1 MTKLFVFDLDGVLID
16 SLPNMEAAWKA
27 VKVKHEVKNPFS
39 DYKEQIGK
47 PFVEIMKC
55 LGLEK
60 QHLEIYDTYRTYS
73 RMCLDKI
80 PLYDN
85 VYETLN
91 TLKEQGSKIALCT
104 SKARDTVKLLEYKL
118 PEFDYI
124 SCPTAGLRGKPAHDQ
139 LLYTMATLNTDP
151 SETVYIGD
159 MIYDQQAAHRAGVR
173 FEYASWGFG
182 DLECDHTLK
191 SITNLI

>member
-16 SLPNMEAAWKA
+16 SLSNMETAWQA
-27 VKVKHEVKNPFS
+27 VKVQHGVKNPFS
-39 DYKEQIGK
+39 DYKEQIGR
-47 PFVEIMKC
+47 PFPEIMKA

-60 QHLEIYDTYRTYS
+60 QHFEIFETYKTYS
-73 RMCLDKI
+73 RMSLDEI
-80 PLYDN
+80 PLYDG
-85 VYETLN
+85 VYDTL
-91 TLKEQGSKIALCT
+91 TELKSQGNKIALCT
-104 SKARDTVKLLEYKL
+104 SKGRDTVQLLEYKL

-124 SCPTAGLRGKPAHDQ
+124 SCPTMGLRGKPAPDQ
-139 LLYTMATLNTDP
+139 LLFTMAYLNVDP
-151 SETVYIGD
+151 IDTVYVGD
-159 MIYDQQAAHRAGVR
+159 MIYDQQAAARAGVH